1 RQLEIDHPLLRTAAI
16 VEPAGPVR
24 AEGTISA
31 STHWVLGEH
40 VIGGQPVLPGTA
52 HLELARA
59 VASLTG
65 PVDGGAIELRDVVF
79 TEPFAVPD
87 VADYSVTLERG
98 KFQVTSGRKSFS
110 QGIVGII
117 EAGRRPVVD
126 VGAIRARCRPAVDS
140 AWETGRTSAVTF
152 GPRWDCLARVWI
164 GDDEELGL
172 IEAPPPVAAE
182 LGQWGLHPALLD
194 VATAF
199 GVSKRDGAYLPLS
212 YGRVVVRGPLPARF
226 YSHLRYEAAGGGV
239 LSAAVT
245 ICDEQGNELVAIT
258 DFTLR
263 QVDAQA
269 QSVVGGRA
277 AATAA
282 GPARSADGLIS
293 PADGAL
299 AFRLVLAADLGPQVA
314 VTPARLSQIAARIA
328 GEGADL
334 AGDSG
339 GAPAPRPGGEA
350 GPGGSLE
357 DNLIRIWTEVLGV
370 APSSASDDFFDLG
383 GNSLVAVGL
392 IGTVREAFGVR
403 LPMRILFEAP
413 TVAGLA
419 AQIRR
424 MQAEQGIDDRV
435 GGAAQE
441 EQIPTIPRAANP

>member
-1 RQLEIDHPLLRTAAI
+1 
-16 VEPAGPVR
+16 
-24 AEGTISA
+24 
-31 STHWVLGEH
+31 VLGEH

-328 GEGADL
+328 REGADL
-334 AGDSG
+334 TG
-339 GAPAPRPGGEA
+339 GGGTAADPGGVGGTSAE
-350 GPGGSLE
+350 GGEGGEGGGNGQGGSLE
-357 DNLIRIWTEVLGV
+357 DKLIRIWTEVLGV

-424 MQAEQGIDDRV
+424 MQAEQGIDDRG
-435 GGAAQE
+435 GGAAEE
-441 EQIPTIPRAANP
+441 EQIPTIPRRTG